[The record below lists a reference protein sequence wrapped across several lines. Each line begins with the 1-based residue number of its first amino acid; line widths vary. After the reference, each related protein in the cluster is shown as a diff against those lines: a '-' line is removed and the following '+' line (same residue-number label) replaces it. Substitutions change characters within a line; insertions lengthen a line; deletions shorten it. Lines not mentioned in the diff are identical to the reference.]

1 MLHKPAKTH
10 YRQLLI
16 VLVANFL
23 ISPLFGREI
32 GGLLSAGLLFY
43 TIVLV
48 VWNLSPPKVLLFL
61 YIAIAALALFLQIA
75 GNLSTHQSVSPA
87 LALVSQAIFSL
98 YLGIAAFL
106 ILKSIFTTTK
116 ITLEIVEGGI
126 SVYFLI
132 GYIWALFYGM
142 IATIDIEAFSQPL
155 VADGTFIRATHFSFT
170 TLTTLGYGDIVPVSE
185 LATVL
190 TNLEAIIGQMYPAVF
205 ISILVG
211 GYLSQRSIH

>member
-1 MLHKPAKTH
+1 MLHKPAQNH

-23 ISPLFGREI
+23 IPPLFGREI
-32 GGLLSAGLLFY
+32 GGFLSAGLLFY

-48 VWNLSPPKVLLFL
+48 VWNLSPPKALLSL
-61 YIAIAALALFLQIA
+61 YMAIAALALFLQIA
-75 GNLSTHQSVSPA
+75 GNLGINQSASPT

-98 YLGIAAFL
+98 YLGIAACV
-106 ILKSIFTTTK
+106 IIKSLFTTTK
-116 ITLEIVEGGI
+116 FTLETVAGGI

-142 IATIDIEAFSQPL
+142 ISTVNREAFSQPL
-155 VADGTFIRATHFSFT
+155 VENGTFTRATHFSFT
-170 TLTTLGYGDIVPVSE
+170 TLTTLGYGDIVPFTE

-190 TNLEAIIGQMYPAVF
+190 TNLQAIIGQMYPAVL

-211 GYLSQRSIH
+211 GYLSQRSMD

>member
-1 MLHKPAKTH
+1 MFHKPVKPH

-16 VLVANFL
+16 VLIANFL

-32 GGLLSAGLLFY
+32 GGFLSAGLLFY

-48 VWNLSPPKVLLFL
+48 VWNLSPPKALLSL

-75 GNLSTHQSVSPA
+75 GNLSTNQSVSPA

-98 YLGIAAFL
+98 YLGIAACL
-106 ILKSIFTTTK
+106 ILKSIFTTTT
-116 ITLEIVEGGI
+116 ITVETVEGGI

-142 IATIDIEAFSQPL
+142 IATINIEAFSQPL

-211 GYLSQRSIH
+211 GYLSQRSIR